1 MREIRIAIIGTGLI
15 SHRHMKVWSQ
25 IPGANV
31 IAGCDI
37 DETKLQSWGERYD
50 ISDLYTDYRKLLERD
65 DIDAVDVCVH
75 NNLHVPLSIAAMRAG
90 MHCYCEKPMA
100 GSYADAKLLYSAQEV
115 YNRKLAVQ
123 ISSIFNLQS
132 RMARDMV
139 ANGELGHVYH
149 ARSIGHRR
157 LGRPGV
163 DMQKFSP
170 DFYSAEI
177 GGHGPIFD
185 LGVYRISQ
193 MLFIM
198 GIPKLESVYG
208 AAYHGIEI
216 DERLLHGNKYEV
228 EDLGVGLAK
237 YEGGLT
243 LDILESWAIHIDQI
257 GPNMIVGSKG
267 GLKIIAPDTYGG
279 QLSNEELFLKNPQ
292 ELEFFGI
299 DNGRMVDKKM
309 NVLLNHR
316 SEIAANPRMALYNDN
331 QRHWMAYL
339 TGELDNETRYD
350 TPWLALQTALV
361 SEGIFLSQQLGRSL
375 TAEEIDDLSTSTA
388 VRKQETP
395 WGVFEYDF

>member
-25 IPGANV
+25 IPAQMSSPVATSMRQNFNHGAS
-31 IAGCDI
+31 D
-37 DETKLQSWGERYD
+37 TM

-163 DMQKFSP
+163 DMQNFSP

-198 GIPKLESVYG
+198 GIPKLESIM
-208 AAYHGIEI
+208 APPTMELRSTNACCT
-216 DERLLHGNKYEV
+216 
-228 EDLGVGLAK
+228 A
-237 YEGGLT
+237 T
-243 LDILESWAIHIDQI
+243 
-257 GPNMIVGSKG
+257 NMKWRI
-267 GLKIIAPDTYGG
+267 
-279 QLSNEELFLKNPQ
+279 
-292 ELEFFGI
+292 
-299 DNGRMVDKKM
+299 
-309 NVLLNHR
+309 
-316 SEIAANPRMALYNDN
+316 
-331 QRHWMAYL
+331 
-339 TGELDNETRYD
+339 
-350 TPWLALQTALV
+350 
-361 SEGIFLSQQLGRSL
+361 
-375 TAEEIDDLSTSTA
+375 
-388 VRKQETP
+388 
-395 WGVFEYDF
+395 

>member
-1 MREIRIAIIGTGLI
+1 M
-15 SHRHMKVWSQ
+15 
-25 IPGANV
+25 
-31 IAGCDI
+31 
-37 DETKLQSWGERYD
+37 
-50 ISDLYTDYRKLLERD
+50 
-65 DIDAVDVCVH
+65 
-75 NNLHVPLSIAAMRAG
+75 
-90 MHCYCEKPMA
+90 
-100 GSYADAKLLYSAQEV
+100 
-115 YNRKLAVQ
+115 
-123 ISSIFNLQS
+123 
-132 RMARDMV
+132 
-139 ANGELGHVYH
+139 
-149 ARSIGHRR
+149 
-157 LGRPGV
+157 
-163 DMQKFSP
+163 
-170 DFYSAEI
+170 
-177 GGHGPIFD
+177 
-185 LGVYRISQ
+185 
-193 MLFIM
+193 
-198 GIPKLESVYG
+198 
-208 AAYHGIEI
+208 
-216 DERLLHGNKYEV
+216 